1 VNTCATLT
9 PTLSLSEGE
18 GAVSIPSPPE
28 GERDRVRGRIGR
40 GTRLR
45 EEQARHGPVY
55 DAVVTTLSGKVA
67 LVTGASRGIGRACAI
82 TLGSLGARVAVNYNK
97 SATAADDVVARI
109 KAGGGEAIVVQGDVS
124 HFATAQNVVKA
135 AIDAYGRLDILV
147 NNAGTTRDGLL
158 ALMKEEDFDVI
169 IQQNLKS
176 VFNCSRAVL
185 RQMMKQ
191 RYGRIVNITSIV
203 GIIGG
208 PGQTNYAAAKSGI
221 IGFTKAMAKEYGG
234 RNIAVNAVAPGY
246 IPTDLTNGLP
256 PEIIESI
263 IKRTAYGRAGTPEEV
278 ANAVA
283 FLASDEA
290 SYITGQVLAV
300 DGGVT

>member
-1 VNTCATLT
+1 MKTL
-9 PTLSLSEGE
+9 
-18 GAVSIPSPPE
+18 
-28 GERDRVRGRIGR
+28 DGR
-40 GTRLR
+40 
-45 EEQARHGPVY
+45 
-55 DAVVTTLSGKVA
+55 VA

-82 TLGSLGARVAVNYNK
+82 RLGALGARVIVNFNK
-97 SATAADDVVARI
+97 SATAADDVIALI
-109 KAGGGEAIVVQGDVS
+109 KAGGGEATAVQGDVS
-124 HFATAQNVVKA
+124 RFATAQEVVKA
-135 AIDAYGRLDILV
+135 AIDVYGRLDILV

-158 ALMKEEDFDVI
+158 ASMKEEDFDVI

-176 VFNCSRAVL
+176 VFNCSRAAV

-191 RYGRIVNITSIV
+191 RYGRIVNITSVV
-203 GIIGG
+203 GVIGG
-208 PGQTNYAAAKSGI
+208 AGQTNYSAAKAGI

-234 RNIAVNAVAPGY
+234 RNIGVNAVAPGY

-256 PEIIESI
+256 QEITEGIV
-263 IKRTAYGRAGTPEEV
+263 KMTAYGRAGTPEEV